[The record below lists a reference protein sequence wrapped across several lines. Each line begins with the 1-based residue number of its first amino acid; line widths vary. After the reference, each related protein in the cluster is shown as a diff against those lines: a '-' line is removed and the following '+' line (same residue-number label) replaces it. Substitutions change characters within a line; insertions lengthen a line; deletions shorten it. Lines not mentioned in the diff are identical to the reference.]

1 MHKHVRFWP
10 YHVALWQKRG
20 YAWPG
25 RSWFPRSNPPVR
37 SATWSLALQRKQDIL
52 NEFVKLRTRTRVS
65 WCRRTGV
72 ELLVDKASDLF
83 ELLEV
88 GGLQEWEEV
97 PHVGLLSGHGGGSAG
112 GGGGTCLTVSV
123 LACLEDSWG
132 PPTNTVSRHLCQFR
146 TRFSSELWSTTL
158 FAHTVTTKQ
167 QEEFAANGT
176 SFGWSL
182 NR

>member
-1 MHKHVRFWP
+1 MWLSDGRQDMHGLGGVGFQKVIHQPVQQHGASLFKH
-10 YHVALWQKRG
+10 
-20 YAWPG
+20 
-25 RSWFPRSNPPVR
+25 N
-37 SATWSLALQRKQDIL
+37 RKDVL
-52 NEFVKLRTRTRVS
+52 NGFVKMRTRAHAS

-112 GGGGTCLTVSV
+112 GGGRTSLTVSV

-132 PPTNTVSRHLCQFR
+132 PPTNTVSRHLCRFR
-146 TRFSSELWSTTL
+146 TRFSSEL
-158 FAHTVTTKQ
+158 
-167 QEEFAANGT
+167 
-176 SFGWSL
+176 
-182 NR
+182 